1 MLLSTVNDTSL
12 AMLERPEGAG
22 GTDAAVRATFRVV
35 PPGSRAELRQRA
47 GAGCRT
53 RGGAAAA
60 AAAGFEQAASFAQA
74 EPLRRYHAISFFA
87 SGVRRSF
94 LLEPLF
100 TLRDEFYTIYFNLA
114 A

>member
-1 MLLSTVNDTSL
+1 MFNVVPGLDGKPGSVSL
-12 AMLERPEGAG
+12 ELGSKPGCFLVAGAG
-22 GTDAAVRATFRVV
+22 AKVHV
-35 PPGSRAELRQRA
+35 
-47 GAGCRT
+47 GCRT